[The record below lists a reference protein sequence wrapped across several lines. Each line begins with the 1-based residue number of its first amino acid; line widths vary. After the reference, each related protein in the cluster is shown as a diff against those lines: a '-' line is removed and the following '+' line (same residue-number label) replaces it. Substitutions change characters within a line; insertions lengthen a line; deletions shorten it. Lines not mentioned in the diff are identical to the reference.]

1 MMFEESYETMK
12 ASELRQVQL
21 ERLQSTLNRAYL
33 NVAHYRRALD
43 AAGML
48 PDEIKS
54 LDDIKKLPFTTR
66 THIEKGYPYDMFAV
80 PLREVVRIHASSGQA
95 RKPIVTGY
103 TAGDLRAWAR
113 LMARFLTGTGITR
126 DDVIQISFR
135 YGLMTGGFGF
145 HAAAELLGASV
156 IPADIGNTSEQVII
170 MRDYLT
176 SAIACTPGYAL
187 ILLNRLNELDINP
200 KSLRLRRAILGADSL
215 SPAVRSKI
223 EQGLGVEV
231 FNSFGSS
238 VVMGPGIA
246 GECSAHDGLHVYEDF
261 FIAEVID
268 PLTGN
273 TLGDGEKGELVIT
286 TLMREAFPLIRYRTG
301 DITMLLPGACPCGR
315 THMRLAGFYGRTDD
329 TVKVKGISIA
339 PSRITELLLSLGID
353 NRSQLHIYRDGAY
366 EKADILIEV
375 GEKLFFDE
383 MRTQKTFMENLEKK
397 LHTNLGIRVG
407 IKIIPQS
414 GFRGDGG
421 VVDERN

>member
-1 MMFEESYETMK
+1 MMFETNYETMK

-43 AAGML
+43 TAGML

-54 LDDIKKLPFTTR
+54 LDDIRKLPFTTR
-66 THIEKGYPYDMFAV
+66 ADIEKGYPYDMFAV

-95 RKPIVTGY
+95 RRPIVTGY
-103 TAGDLRAWAR
+103 TAGDLKAWAR

-156 IPADIGNTSEQVII
+156 IPADIGNTNEQVII
-170 MRDYLT
+170 MRDYL
-176 SAIACTPGYAL
+176 SSVIACTPGYAL
-187 ILLNRLNELDINP
+187 ILQERLDELGINP

-215 SPAVRSKI
+215 SPTVRLKI
-223 EQGLGVEV
+223 EQGLSVEV
-231 FNSFGSS
+231 FNSYGSS

-273 TLGDGEKGELVIT
+273 TLDAGEKGELVIT

-301 DITMLLPGACPCGR
+301 DITMIKPDECKCGR
-315 THMRLAGFYGRTDD
+315 THMRLAGFYGRTDN

-339 PSRITELLLSLGID
+339 PERIREILLSLGID

-366 EKADILIEV
+366 EKADILLEV

-383 MRTQKTFMENLEKK
+383 MRTQKIFMEKLEKTF
-397 LHTNLGIRVG
+397 HTNLGIRVG
-407 IKIIPQS
+407 IKIVPAS
-414 GFRGDGG
+414 GFKGDGA
-421 VVDERN
+421 VVDERS

>member
-1 MMFEESYETMK
+1 MMFETSYETMK

-33 NVAHYRRALD
+33 NVANYRRALD

-66 THIEKGYPYDMFAV
+66 ADIEKGYPYDMFAV

-95 RKPIVTGY
+95 RKPIITGY
-103 TAGDLRAWAR
+103 TAGDLKAWAR
-113 LMARFLTGTGITR
+113 LVARFLTGTGISR

-156 IPADIGNTSEQVII
+156 IPADIGNTNEQVII

-187 ILLNRLNELDINP
+187 ILLNRLNELGINP

-215 SPAVRSKI
+215 SPSVRSKI

-231 FNSFGSS
+231 FNSYGSS

-273 TLGDGEKGELVIT
+273 TLGAGEKGELVIT

-301 DITMLLPGACPCGR
+301 DITMIKPDGCNCGR

-339 PSRITELLLSLGID
+339 PKRIREILLSLGID

-366 EKADILIEV
+366 EKADILLEV

-383 MRTQKTFMENLEKK
+383 MRTQKIFMEKLENN

-414 GFRGDGG
+414 GFKGDGE

>member
-1 MMFEESYETMK
+1 MMFEINYETMK

-54 LDDIKKLPFTTR
+54 LDDIRKLPFTTR
-66 THIEKGYPYDMFAV
+66 ADIEKGYPYDMFAV

-95 RKPIVTGY
+95 RRPIVTGY
-103 TAGDLRAWAR
+103 TAGDLKAWAR

-156 IPADIGNTSEQVII
+156 IPADIGNTNEQVII
-170 MRDYLT
+170 MKDYLS

-187 ILLNRLNELDINP
+187 ILLDRLNELGINP

-231 FNSFGSS
+231 FNSYGSS

-246 GECSAHDGLHVYEDF
+246 GECSAHDGLHIYEDF

-273 TLGDGEKGELVIT
+273 TLDAGEKGELVIT

-301 DITMLLPGACPCGR
+301 DITMIKPDECKCGR
-315 THMRLAGFYGRTDD
+315 THMRLADFYGRTDN

-339 PSRITELLLSLGID
+339 PVRIREILLSKGID

-366 EKADILIEV
+366 EKADILLEV

-383 MRTQKTFMENLEKK
+383 MRTQKIFMEKLEKTF
-397 LHTNLGIRVG
+397 HTNLGIRVG
-407 IKIIPQS
+407 IKIVPAS
-414 GFRGDGG
+414 GFKGKGA
-421 VVDERN
+421 VVDERS

>member
-1 MMFEESYETMK
+1 MMFETGYETMK
-12 ASELRQVQL
+12 ATELRQVQL

-33 NVAHYRRALD
+33 NVAHYRRAFD
-43 AAGML
+43 TAGIL

-66 THIEKGYPYDMFAV
+66 ADIEKGYPYDMFAV

-103 TAGDLRAWAR
+103 TAGDLKAWAR

-156 IPADIGNTSEQVII
+156 IPADIGNTNEQVII

-176 SAIACTPGYAL
+176 SVIACTPGYAL
-187 ILLNRLNELDINP
+187 ILLDKLNELGINP
-200 KSLRLRRAILGADSL
+200 KSLRLRRAILGAENL
-215 SPAVRSKI
+215 SPAVRAKI

-231 FNSFGSS
+231 FNSYGSS

-268 PLTGN
+268 PETGN
-273 TLGDGEKGELVIT
+273 TLGAGEKGELVIT

-301 DITMLLPGACPCGR
+301 DITMLQPDACPCGR
-315 THMRLAGFYGRTDD
+315 THMKLADFFGRTDD

-339 PSRITELLLSLGID
+339 PMRIREILLSLGID

-366 EKADILIEV
+366 EKADILVEV

-383 MRTQKTFMENLEKK
+383 MRTQKIFMENLEKK

-407 IKIIPQS
+407 IKIIPAS
-414 GFRGDGG
+414 GFKGDGA
-421 VVDERN
+421 VVDERS

>member
-1 MMFEESYETMK
+1 MMFETNHETMK

-54 LDDIKKLPFTTR
+54 LDDIRKLPFTTR
-66 THIEKGYPYDMFAV
+66 ADIEKGYPYDMFAV

-95 RKPIVTGY
+95 RRPIVTGY
-103 TAGDLRAWAR
+103 TAGDLKAWAR

-156 IPADIGNTSEQVII
+156 IPADIGNTNEQVII
-170 MRDYLT
+170 MRDYL
-176 SAIACTPGYAL
+176 SSVIACTPGYAL
-187 ILLNRLNELDINP
+187 ILLDRLDELGINP

-215 SPAVRSKI
+215 SPAVRAKI

-231 FNSFGSS
+231 FNSYGSS

-268 PLTGN
+268 PLTGK
-273 TLGDGEKGELVIT
+273 TLDNGEKGELVIT

-301 DITMLLPGACPCGR
+301 DITMIKPDECKCGR
-315 THMRLAGFYGRTDD
+315 THMRLAGFYGRTDS

-339 PSRITELLLSLGID
+339 PVRIREILLSLGID
-353 NRSQLHIYRDGAY
+353 DRSQLHIYRDGAY
-366 EKADILIEV
+366 EKADILLEV

-383 MRTQKTFMENLEKK
+383 MRTQKIFMEKLEKTF
-397 LHTNLGIRVG
+397 HTNLGIRIG
-407 IKIIPQS
+407 IKIVPAS
-414 GFRGDGG
+414 GFKGDGA
-421 VVDERN
+421 VIDERS